1 MFMNLKTNILL
12 ALCLAAMPTAAHAYL
27 DPGTGSMIIQMIIG
41 GIAAGLLT
49 LKFYWHK
56 VTAFFRSR
64 KKASSDD

>member
-1 MFMNLKTNILL
+1 
-12 ALCLAAMPTAAHAYL
+12 MPTDAEAYL

-56 VTAFFRSR
+56 ITSFFKDR
-64 KKASSDD
+64 KKTTRDN